1 MIERFRTLAARMGFE
16 AEPSKGSRF
25 IARLAPVRTEDA
37 AKAFLIEVAREFDD
51 ARHICYAWRIGPG
64 GERTRANDAGEPGN
78 SAGRPILLQL
88 EGHGVTDVVAVVVR
102 YFGGVK
108 LGVGGLMR
116 AYGGAAGQALDRAE
130 IIEVEVRDALACQ
143 HDYATSDA
151 VAGALA
157 AFGLAPLGASY
168 GADVRFTVQV
178 PRARRAAF
186 EAAFRDATHGRGT
199 LCDAGS
205 TRAGPEEHEG
215 AAGPDGLAWLDEGT
229 EANGATG

>member
-1 MIERFRTLAARMGFE
+1 MIERFRTLAARSGFE
-16 AEPSKGSRF
+16 PEPTKGSRF
-25 IARLAPVRTEDA
+25 IARLAPVRTEA
-37 AKAFLIEVAREFDD
+37 EAKAFLAEVAREFDD
-51 ARHICYAWRIGPG
+51 ARHVCYAWRLGPG

-88 EGHGVTDVVAVVVR
+88 EGHGVTDVIAVVVR

-130 IIEVEVRDALACQ
+130 IVEALVRDPLACQ
-143 HDYATSDA
+143 HDYAASGA

-157 AFGLAPLGASY
+157 AFGLTPEAAHY

-178 PRARRAAF
+178 PRASRAAF
-186 EAAFRDATHGRGT
+186 EAAFRDATHGKGH
-199 LCDAGS
+199 LG
-205 TRAGPEEHEG
+205 
-215 AAGPDGLAWLDEGT
+215 
-229 EANGATG
+229 EANSTPEDTLE